1 MRKTIN
7 AQRLDRTCSLQRL
20 RRIIIYKLSQLNF
33 LHYSCTTKRHSSDA
47 NILNVTANQGV
58 LHNFFSCSKYSS
70 ISFMFSSRTGW
81 WVLSILPLVAG
92 ISLCKAAALCCWWR
106 ADGPFYCGRFAL
118 PIWGQIICNHAC
130 QILSYNVYF
139 ILICK
144 TGFQLI
150 DLLLKREGRK
160 AQQLAVLPSNL
171 TGFSTTQQFPSTIK
185 GYFGSASPFDSTV
198 FPVPTTAESRLTDSF
213 TVSRDELFQ
222 SYDSLFF
229 KSETWFNHDSWHL
242 QRIRIDS

>member
-1 MRKTIN
+1 MFF
-7 AQRLDRTCSLQRL
+7 D
-20 RRIIIYKLSQLNF
+20 KLFGS
-33 LHYSCTTKRHSSDA
+33 HYGF
-47 NILNVTANQGV
+47 NQGP
-58 LHNFFSCSKYSS
+58 LKYVKLKST
-70 ISFMFSSRTGW
+70 TGLKQLGW
-81 WVLSILPLVAG
+81 
-92 ISLCKAAALCCWWR
+92 SLCIHPCPAESRGRFSNVYKAVRARRVTFWAAMHVQS
-106 ADGPFYCGRFAL
+106 DGPFYCGRFAL

-185 GYFGSASPFDSTV
+185 GYFASGHRT
-198 FPVPTTAESRLTDSF
+198 
-213 TVSRDELFQ
+213 
-222 SYDSLFF
+222 
-229 KSETWFNHDSWHL
+229 
-242 QRIRIDS
+242 